1 MLPYDR
7 LDELG
12 GVGEERGGR
21 AVALRGGL
29 RASRG
34 ADRRAPAGRVPHL
47 PLRRG
52 RRPLRRARDDR
63 PRRARVDR
71 AARARRRRGARLPS
85 DGRQPAAPLLPD
97 RARGRRQRHL
107 PLRGRG
113 RRPHHDRGRAR
124 ARPPGRRRLQ
134 PRERAGGRGRRRG
147 GCRSRALHEH
157 PSRLQRPEVHAG
169 RGRADRAPARGAAR
183 ARLHPGRRGDRRRD
197 HRRRSRRRRDAAR
210 RRLSGLRPRGP
221 GGRLSRSRPGP
232 RVNHFERALELAE
245 RGRGKTGDHPIVG
258 AVVVRDGEVVGEG
271 WYEYEG
277 VRHAEVIALEQAGDA
292 ARGAIL
298 YVTLEPCSH
307 HGRTPPCADAVVA
320 AGLLRV
326 VVGARDPNPVVD
338 GRGIER
344 IRAAGIEVEVLDD
357 LAARRQN
364 EAWRVW
370 KSLGRP
376 FVTYKAAI
384 TLDGRV
390 SVPGRRWVSGEESRR
405 RVHELRAASDAVAVG
420 MGTVRADAPR
430 LDARDVGA
438 GGQPRRL
445 AFGRGPLPE
454 GSELEQ
460 RSGPLEEELR
470 ALAAEGVR
478 SLLLEGGPTLATAF
492 LEVGLVDKLLLF
504 VAPVLAGA
512 GPLVLGDLAAP
523 VELLHVRV
531 EPSGED
537 LLLEAYLREP

>member
-1 MLPYDR
+1 VSQY
-7 LDELG
+7 
-12 GVGEERGGR
+12 
-21 AVALRGGL
+21 
-29 RASRG
+29 
-34 ADRRAPAGRVPHL
+34 
-47 PLRRG
+47 
-52 RRPLRRARDDR
+52 
-63 PRRARVDR
+63 
-71 AARARRRRGARLPS
+71 
-85 DGRQPAAPLLPD
+85 
-97 RARGRRQRHL
+97 
-107 PLRGRG
+107 
-113 RRPHHDRGRAR
+113 
-124 ARPPGRRRLQ
+124 
-134 PRERAGGRGRRRG
+134 
-147 GCRSRALHEH
+147 
-157 PSRLQRPEVHAG
+157 
-169 RGRADRAPARGAAR
+169 
-183 ARLHPGRRGDRRRD
+183 
-197 HRRRSRRRRDAAR
+197 
-210 RRLSGLRPRGP
+210 
-221 GGRLSRSRPGP
+221 
-232 RVNHFERALELAE
+232 ERALELAE
-245 RGRGKTGDHPIVG
+245 RGRSKSGDHPLVG

-307 HGRTPPCADAVVA
+307 QGRTPPCADAVIA
-320 AGLLRV
+320 AGLSRV

-344 IRAAGIEVEVLDD
+344 IRAAGVEVEVLDD

-430 LDARDVGA
+430 LDAREVGA
-438 GGQPRRL
+438 ARQPRRL
-445 AFGRGPLPE
+445 VFGRGPLPE
-454 GSELEQ
+454 GLALEL
-460 RSGPLEEELR
+460 RIGSLDEELR
-470 ALAAEGVR
+470 ALAAEGVQ

-492 LEVGLVDKLLLF
+492 LAAGLVDKLLLF
-504 VAPVLAGA
+504 VAPVLAGD
-512 GPLVLGDLAAP
+512 GPRVLGDLETP
-523 VELLHVRV
+523 LELLHLRT

-537 LLLEAYLREP
+537 VLLEAYLHEP